1 MGRHCWLNM
10 TKDNM
15 VELAAQQIL
24 EYNISLFSLEI
35 IPNLSGDLFWNLQAQ
50 ALIWNVYQI

>member
-1 MGRHCWLNM
+1 M
-10 TKDNM
+10 TKDHM